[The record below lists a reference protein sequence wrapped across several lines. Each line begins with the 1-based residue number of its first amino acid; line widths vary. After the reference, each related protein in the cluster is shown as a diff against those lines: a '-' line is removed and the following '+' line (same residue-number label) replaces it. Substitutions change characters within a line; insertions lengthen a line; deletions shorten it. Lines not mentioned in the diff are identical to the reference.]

1 MKLHTNSSI
10 QTDTHAG
17 VKVKNFNVAIIDET
31 QQRWDEPRDEHDDLE
46 SRDDYD
52 HSHEDVAHNEEY
64 SIASSSAEST
74 LGLSKFASDSIS
86 DCNYLF
92 RIAFSDDMSAML
104 LQDTTFSPTRAASS
118 KGNNVPWW
126 WSFGRQQSKSTV
138 SLAPS
143 LFDDEGYEVHRE
155 DIEHDPEVE
164 EEPVGG
170 GGTEEFQSLI
180 SCYSEA
186 SEMRIVQ
193 RVQGQEVMLDFDKK
207 QAVFSSY
214 IDESKPMEEMLDET
228 RCQPESMVNVAVDTE
243 IEPTVSGHADG
254 DEHQCVVKVASG
266 NISIQSEK
274 DNQST
279 TDETRYSKGNES
291 FVVSQLGQ
299 DVMNDSEEETTK
311 AGSGSA
317 SSDKSV
323 KAGSAFSGKTVSGMK
338 SSDGA
343 KKVVHNPPVKVRVG
357 RKKKSLF
364 GRFLPRTRLAAIAEH
379 EVTERGG
386 PEVVAGLAVHVPE
399 EKSAVTLVKCIQSPV
414 ETTPT
419 DLANEVPKEEMP
431 LINEP
436 EQTAAKSK
444 RKKSSFFGFKKPKSF
459 VPIPRRKLR
468 WDAPVVTAV
477 TGINFPVE
485 PEASAVALPTT
496 CEDASATNDNTSV
509 SFASAARSAA
519 VSEASIGELSQL
531 QSVQDNGNMSVAK
544 LAPTLHSRTVIGTN
558 FDDTDEVEI
567 HLAST
572 FGNAT
577 DRVSLPT
584 LAGNPSGLGSA
595 SKSILDVAE
604 VKDIKQ
610 NFSDITGST
619 TLPTLQESLHSLSAA
634 GNVEEAGAMDV
645 LGGPMISLGSV
656 EGIERAYTSG
666 SNKSNESGSKKGQ
679 QSVARSVS
687 SKSATVISA
696 RSRST
701 SKTPLYT
708 ASVGSR
714 AAVEMSATQGSVKSI
729 QPISLPRS
737 IAPVQQ
743 SVAPSVSSKS
753 ASLKSVQ
760 SRSTS
765 KTLLSFTALIGS
777 KAVKEEPAS
786 QSLSE
791 SAQHSVAPSVVSKSA
806 SLKSVRSQST
816 LKLTAAPRAAVEG
829 PTTQSLVESNQP
841 ISNPTSVAPAQQS
854 VTPSVTSRS
863 ASAAQSRSTPL
874 SFAASVG
881 SKAVVEEPA
890 TQSSVESNQLIQQP
904 TSVASISKSK
914 KDESSDRSHS
924 SQNDQVP
931 VIQVNEK
938 INNEASSGA
947 VQASSS
953 RSTKTATN
961 PISAEAAAAQ
971 DAKDGDNSCTKY
983 LSSSPDDVVSPSEQS
998 ISSQSNGGQKSI
1010 TNHQDSHSISIY
1022 GSAAEQEEVQSRPRH
1037 SKSSIPDNFATDMN
1051 DEPESQ
1057 SPDMATCLHVK
1068 TQVSIEVMTG
1078 ATQPTPFGLLSPNT
1092 DVSGSEHDE
1101 CSMTSFYSAMT
1112 PGLTLSNDVQDNK
1125 MNGLGFFCRQPSYNE
1140 EVQDV
1145 QDDKHAR
1152 VDAPDLETKDQPKNT
1167 WFSFLCRQEATYP
1180 VENQVEEQRE
1190 GVAEDSSVKEEG
1202 FIASSRPVNDAPP
1215 KANFLENACE
1225 AACQCIA
1232 QDEFA
1237 DLLEDSMRVGI
1248 VRRQKKRP
1256 KSKKNMKKQIKKR
1269 SKKDKLL
1276 SPIREE
1282 AGDAVTP
1289 LPAPSNRETIISLTE
1304 QSESNPSN
1312 TQREMI
1318 DSHVAPPIQ
1327 KKKRRFFNIFAR
1339 KKRKAVSKEKDVLSL
1354 IQSDTFM
1361 AGIMNEIKMD
1371 IQQTGNASDIKNT
1384 NDVVKSDDLPDEFSE
1399 LLADQIAEE
1408 ALKICLEDL
1417 R

>member
-291 FVVSQLGQ
+291 SVVSQLGQ
-299 DVMNDSEEETTK
+299 ESMNDSEEETTK

-317 SSDKSV
+317 SCDKTV
-323 KAGSAFSGKTVSGMK
+323 KAGSAFSGMTVSGMK

-343 KKVVHNPPVKVRVG
+343 KKVVHNPPVKERVG

-364 GRFLPRTRLAAIAEH
+364 GRFLSRTHLAAIAED

-399 EKSAVTLVKCIQSPV
+399 EKSAVTLVECIQSPV

-419 DLANEVPKEEMP
+419 DLANEVRKEEMP

-468 WDAPVVTAV
+468 WDAPVAV
-477 TGINFPVE
+477 TGMNFPVE

-544 LAPTLHSRTVIGTN
+544 IAPTLHSRTVIGTN

-567 HLAST
+567 HLVST

-577 DRVSLPT
+577 DGVSLPT

-610 NFSDITGST
+610 NCSDITGSS
-619 TLPTLQESLHSLSAA
+619 TLSLSAA
-634 GNVEEAGAMDV
+634 GNVEEAGALDV
-645 LGGPMISLGSV
+645 LCGPMISLGSV

-666 SNKSNESGSKKGQ
+666 FDKSNESGSKKGR

-687 SKSATVISA
+687 SKSASVISA

-737 IAPVQQ
+737 TAPVQQ

-753 ASLKSVQ
+753 ASLKLVQ

-777 KAVKEEPAS
+777 KAVVEEPAS

-791 SAQHSVAPSVVSKSA
+791 SAQHSAAPSVVSKSA

-816 LKLTAAPRAAVEG
+816 LKPTAAPRAAVEG
-829 PTTQSLVESNQP
+829 PTTQSLVESIQP
-841 ISNPTSVAPAQQS
+841 ILNPTSVAPAQQS

-863 ASAAQSRSTPL
+863 ASAAQSRSTPP

-881 SKAVVEEPA
+881 SKAV
-890 TQSSVESNQLIQQP
+890 SNQLIQQP
-904 TSVASISKSK
+904 TSVASITKSK

-924 SQNDQVP
+924 SEKDQVH
-931 VIQVNEK
+931 VIQVNEQ

-971 DAKDGDNSCTKY
+971 DTKDGDNSCTKY
-983 LSSSPDDVVSPSEQS
+983 LSSSPDDVVSPSEQL
-998 ISSQSNGGQKSI
+998 ISSQSNGGLKSN

-1022 GSAAEQEEVQSRPRH
+1022 GSAAEQVEVQSRSRH
-1037 SKSSIPDNFATDMN
+1037 SKSTIPDNFATGMN

-1057 SPDMATCLHVK
+1057 SPDMATGLHVK
-1068 TQVSIEVMTG
+1068 TQVPIEIMTG
-1078 ATQPTPFGLLSPNT
+1078 ATQPTPFGLLSPNA
-1092 DVSGSEHDE
+1092 DVSGSEDGE
-1101 CSMTSFYSAMT
+1101 YSMTSFYSAMT
-1112 PGLTLSNDVQDNK
+1112 PGLTLSNDVQDNE
-1125 MNGLGFFCRQPSYNE
+1125 MDGFGFFCRQPSYE

-1152 VDAPDLETKDQPKNT
+1152 VEAPDLETKDQPKNT

-1190 GVAEDSSVKEEG
+1190 GVAEDSAVKEEG
-1202 FIASSRPVNDAPP
+1202 FVANNRTVNDAPP
-1215 KANFLENACE
+1215 KANFLENACK

-1269 SKKDKLL
+1269 SKKNKLL

-1289 LPAPSNRETIISLTE
+1289 LPAPPNRESIISLTE

-1327 KKKRRFFNIFAR
+1327 KKKRMFFNIFAR

-1371 IQQTGNASDIKNT
+1371 IQQTGIASDIKNT
-1384 NDVVKSDDLPDEFSE
+1384 DDVVKSDDLPDEFSE
-1399 LLADQIAEE
+1399 LLAEQIAEE